1 MDLIMVSH
9 IIILVFLTVTALAA
23 VFLEDLFA
31 SVIVYS
37 AYSFCMCLTYLI
49 LRSSEIAMTEAAIG
63 AGLTTMLFVAAL
75 AKTSRKEEDK
85 E

>member
-1 MDLIMVSH
+1 MDLILVSH
-9 IIILVFLTVTALAA
+9 ITILMFLVITALVAI
-23 VFLEDLFA
+23 FLEDLLA

-49 LRSSEIAMTEAAIG
+49 LRSADIAMTEAAIG
-63 AGLTTMLFVAAL
+63 AGLTTILFVAAL
-75 AKTSRKEEDK
+75 AKTSRREEDK